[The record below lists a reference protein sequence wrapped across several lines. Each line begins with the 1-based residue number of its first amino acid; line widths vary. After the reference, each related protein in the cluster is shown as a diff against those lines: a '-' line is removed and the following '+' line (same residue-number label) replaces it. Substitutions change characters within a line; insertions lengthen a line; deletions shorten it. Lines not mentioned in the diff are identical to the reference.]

1 MNKILFFLEKYI
13 VALFVL
19 ILGSTLR
26 YNQRTPVPK
35 GNVIYAFWHRNMIPL
50 LFLRK
55 YEKNVILI
63 SSSKDGEII
72 AGPAKVLGFLT
83 ARGSSKKGGTK
94 AVKEMIMLSRKYSL
108 AVTPDGPKGPREKIK
123 EGLLYIAYFTKLPII
138 PIAVDIKWEK
148 VFNSWDKFRLP
159 KLFSKIN
166 ITYGDPIYIKSK
178 DEIESKIEFVQEAM
192 EELNQ
197 KNKI

>member
-1 MNKILFFLEKYI
+1 MNKILFFLEKYF
-13 VALFVL
+13 VAFFVL
-19 ILGSTLR
+19 ILGITLR
-26 YNQRTPVPK
+26 FNQRTPVPK

-50 LFLRK
+50 LFSRK
-55 YEKNVILI
+55 FEKVVILI

-72 AGPAKVLGFLT
+72 AGPAKALGFLT

-94 AVKEMIMLSRKYSL
+94 AVKEMIKLSRKYSL

-123 EGLLYIAYFTKLPII
+123 DGLLYIAYFTKLPII

-159 KLFSKIN
+159 KLFSCVHV
-166 ITYGDPIYIKSK
+166 TYGEPIFINSK
-178 DEIESKIEFVQEAM
+178 DEIKAKVQEVQKAM
-192 EELNQ
+192 DNLTE